1 MEYDREKLNKRI
13 ELGIKTDEEIVE
25 EYNIKEQ
32 ALKERMIKS
41 GEQFDQTYKRY
52 IVDQKNKELKL
63 QIQRA
68 EQ

>member
-52 IVDQKNKELKL
+52 IVD
-63 QIQRA
+63 
-68 EQ
+68 